1 LNEDRRLVILGIDPG
16 LNTTGYGVIEKSPGS
31 SPVLVEA
38 GTIRSD
44 EKLALPERLCELF
57 DGIAEVLDSADPD
70 VMGLEEV
77 YSHYKHPATAII
89 MAHAR
94 GVLVLA
100 AQRKGVKVRS
110 LPSTKIKKLV
120 TGNGRAS
127 KQQVNG
133 MVRHLLAIQEEVKP
147 LDVSDALAAAIAA
160 LEMERYD

>member
-1 LNEDRRLVILGIDPG
+1 MILGIDPG
-16 LNTTGYGVIEKSPGS
+16 LNTTGYGVIEKLPGS
-31 SPVLVEA
+31 APVLVEA

-44 EKLALPERLCELF
+44 AKLILPERLCELY
-57 DGIAEVLDSADPD
+57 DGITEVLDSAGPD
-70 VMGLEEV
+70 LMGLEEI
-77 YSHYKHPATAII
+77 YSHYRHPATAIV

-100 AQRKGVKVRS
+100 AQRKGVRVRS
-110 LPSTKIKKLV
+110 LPATKIKKLV

-133 MVRHLLAIQEEVKP
+133 MVRHLLSIREEVRSM
-147 LDVSDALAAAIAA
+147 DVTDALAAAIAA